1 MNFTASAKRNMKK
14 TYLIVAVL
22 LQQVVWGANFDEPTE
37 IRIRHSAYDAKEL
50 VLKGV
55 GARGQLV
62 VTGLYHDGDERDLTR
77 KVKVTAQPA
86 GVVEVSSDGWV
97 KPLSDGEAILT
108 ATGPGGT
115 SSTVRVRTSESGKIQ
130 RVNFPNEITPL
141 FTKYGCNG
149 GGCHGKSG
157 GQNGFRLS
165 LLGFEPDEDYEYIV
179 KEGRGRRIFPAA
191 PDRSLLLTKATNE
204 TPHGGG
210 SKITKGSLDYELIK
224 SWIAQGMPYGEEDDP
239 VLEQVSVYPAQ
250 RVLDM
255 NGEQQLVV
263 TAKYS
268 DGSLKD
274 VTRSSIFEVNDEE
287 VGEVDLNGHVKVFEQ
302 PGDLGVMIR
311 FQSKVAVFR
320 GIVPLGAPVDRLPPV
335 ANYVDTHVFKKLKA
349 VGMPPSEISTDSTFL
364 RRVSLDLTGRLPSL
378 EKTKAFLAD
387 KDPAKRD
394 KLIDELLDG
403 PEYADFF
410 AGKWSALLRNKRSKT
425 SYQRGNF
432 AFHGWIRDSLHQNK
446 PYDQFVREVVAA
458 SGEIEQHPPVAWY
471 REVKTV
477 QNQLEDVAQLFLGTR
492 IQCAQCHHHPF
503 EKWSQ
508 EDYYKLSAFFS
519 QVGREKSRFPDEDM
533 IFHKRGQAK
542 ATNKK
547 NNQPVQPA
555 GLGAEPPE
563 LLVDDDPRHA
573 LVDWMSQKNNPFFA
587 HTLVNRYWKHF
598 FGRGLVDPEDDMRET
613 NPSVNPELLE
623 ELASRFVAGNFDMK
637 QLIRDICKSKTYQFS
652 SVPNDYNAKDKHN
665 FSRHYPQRLQAEVL
679 LDSID
684 DLTLVRTGFSGLPP
698 GTRATMLPD
707 NSYNNGSYFLSVF
720 GRPDNASACEC
731 ERSGDASLAQSLHL
745 INSKDIQSKLS
756 SGSGRAQKLAKD
768 KERTDAEKIEEL
780 YYVAFSRPPK
790 QEELKLALDYLNR
803 EVENEEGKK
812 GPADKGK
819 SYEDIVWALF
829 NTKEFLFNL

>member
-1 MNFTASAKRNMKK
+1 MIK
-14 TYLIVAVL
+14 TNCILFLLFANLVL
-22 LQQVVWGANFDEPTE
+22 GANFDEPEE
-37 IRIRHSAYDAKEL
+37 IQVNYSAYEEDQL
-50 VLKGV
+50 SLKGI
-55 GARGQLV
+55 GARRQLV
-62 VTGLYHDGDERDLTR
+62 VTGKYHDGDERDLTR
-77 KVKVTAQPA
+77 KVRMEAHPA
-86 GVVEVSSDGWV
+86 GIVEISKDGWV
-97 KPLSDGEAILT
+97 KPLSDGEATIT
-108 ATGPGGT
+108 IHAPGNLK
-115 SSTVRVRTSESGKIQ
+115 SSVKVSTSESGKIQ

-179 KEGRGRRIFPAA
+179 KEVRGRRIFPAA
-191 PDRSLLLTKATNE
+191 PERSLLLTKATNE

-210 SKITKGSLDYELIK
+210 SKITKGSLDYQLIR
-224 SWIAQGMPYGEEDDP
+224 SWIAQGMPYGQKDDP
-239 VLEQVSVYPAQ
+239 VLEEVSVFPAQ
-250 RVLDM
+250 RVMDM
-255 NGEQQLVV
+255 SGEQQLVV

-268 DGSLKD
+268 DGSLRD

-287 VGEVDLNGHVKVFEQ
+287 VGEIDLNGHVKAFDQ

-320 GIVPLGAPVDRLPPV
+320 AIVPLGAPVDHLPPP
-335 ANYVDTHVFKKLKA
+335 ANYVDKHIFTKLKA
-349 VGMPPSEISTDSTFL
+349 VGMPPSENSTDSTFI
-364 RRVSLDLTGRLPSL
+364 RRVSLDITGRIPTV
-378 EKTKAFLAD
+378 EATKAFLAD
-387 KDPAKRD
+387 EDPAKRD
-394 KLIDELLDG
+394 KLIDRLLDS
-403 PEYADFF
+403 PEYAEFF
-410 AGKWSALLRNKRSKT
+410 ANKWSALLRNKRTKT

-432 AFHGWIRDSLHQNK
+432 AFHGWIRDSLDQNK

-458 SGEIEQHPPVAWY
+458 SGEVEQHPPVAWY

-477 QNQLEDVAQLFLGTR
+477 QNQLEDVSQLFLGTR

-519 QVGREKSRFPDEDM
+519 QVGREKTRFPDEDM
-533 IFHKRGQAK
+533 IFHKRGAAK

-555 GLGAEPPE
+555 GLGAESPE
-563 LLVDDDPRHA
+563 LMLDDDPRHA
-573 LVDWMSQKNNPFFA
+573 LVDWMSKKNNPFFA

-623 ELASRFVAGNFDMK
+623 ELASSFVANKFDMK
-637 QLIRDICKSKTYQFS
+637 QLIRDICRSKTYQFS
-652 SVPNDYNAKDKHN
+652 SIPNDYNVKDKHN
-665 FSRHYPQRLQAEVL
+665 FARHYPQRLQAEVL

-684 DLTLVRTGFSGLPP
+684 DLTQVRTGFTGLPP

-756 SGSGRAQKLAKD
+756 SSAGRAQKLAKD
-768 KERTDAEKIEEL
+768 KDRTDAQKIEEL
-780 YYVAFSRPPK
+780 YYVAFARAPK
-790 QEELKLALDYLNR
+790 DAELNLALKYLSR
-803 EVENEEGKK
+803 EVENDK
-812 GPADKGK
+812 GEKTPADKGK

>member
-1 MNFTASAKRNMKK
+1 MSKTNFFLS
-14 TYLIVAVL
+14 L
-22 LQQVVWGANFDEPTE
+22 LLCNLALGANFDEPKE
-37 IRIRHSAYDAKEL
+37 IEVRFSAYPEDTL
-50 VLKGV
+50 SLTGI
-55 GARGQLV
+55 GARRQIV
-62 VTGLYHDGDERDLTR
+62 VTGKYHDGDERDLTR
-77 KVKVTAQPA
+77 KVRMEARPA
-86 GVVEVSSDGWV
+86 GIVEVTTDGWI
-97 KPLSDGEAILT
+97 KPLSDGE
-108 ATGPGGT
+108 GT
-115 SSTVRVRTSESGKIQ
+115 VTIHAAGNLKSSIQVRTSESGQVQ

-165 LLGFEPDEDYEYIV
+165 LLGFEPQEDYEYIV

-191 PDRSLLLTKATNE
+191 PGRSLLLTKATNE

-210 SKITKGSLDYELIK
+210 SKIAKGSLDYNLLH
-224 SWIAQGMPYGEEDDP
+224 SWIAQGMPYGEKDDP
-239 VLEQVSVYPAQ
+239 VLEEVAVFPSK
-250 RVLDM
+250 RVMDM

-287 VGEVDLNGHVKVFEQ
+287 VGEVDLNGYVKAFEQ

-311 FQSKVAVFR
+311 FQSKVTVFR
-320 GIVPLGAPVDRLPPV
+320 AIVPLGAPVDDLPPPS
-335 ANYVDTHVFKKLKA
+335 NYVDKHIFTKLKA
-349 VGMPPSEISTDSTFL
+349 VGMPPSEICSDSTFI
-364 RRVSLDLTGRLPSL
+364 RRVSLDITGRLPTV
-378 EKTKAFLAD
+378 KATKAFLAD
-387 KDPAKRD
+387 QDPAKRD
-394 KLIDELLDG
+394 KLIDQLLDS

-410 AGKWSALLRNKRSKT
+410 ANKWSALLRNKRTKT

-432 AFHGWIRDSLHQNK
+432 AFHGWIRDSLDQNK

-458 SGEIEQHPPVAWY
+458 SGEVEQHPPVAWY

-477 QNQLEDVAQLFLGTR
+477 QNQLEDVSQLFLGTR

-519 QVGREKSRFPDEDM
+519 QVGREKTRFPDEEM
-533 IFHKRGQAK
+533 IFHKRGVAK

-555 GLGAEPPE
+555 GLGADSPE
-563 LLVDDDPRHA
+563 LTVDDDPRHA
-573 LVDWMSQKNNPFFA
+573 LVDWMSKDGNPFFS

-623 ELASRFVAGNFDMK
+623 ELASTFVANKFDMK
-637 QLIRDICKSKTYQFS
+637 QLIRDICRSKTYQFS
-652 SVPNDYNAKDKHN
+652 SIPNDYNVKDKHN
-665 FSRHYPQRLQAEVL
+665 FARHYPQRLQAEVL

-684 DLTLVRTGFSGLPP
+684 DLTQVRTGFSGLPP

-745 INSKDIQSKLS
+745 INSKDIQNKLS
-756 SGSGRAQKLAKD
+756 SGVGRAQKLAKD
-768 KERTDAEKIEEL
+768 KDRTDAEKIEEL
-780 YYVAFSRPPK
+780 YYVAFARSPK
-790 QEELKLALDYLNR
+790 KEELQLALDYLAR
-803 EVENEEGKK
+803 EVENEK
-812 GPADKGK
+812 GQKTPADKGK
-819 SYEDIVWALF
+819 SYEDIVWAIF

>member
-1 MNFTASAKRNMKK
+1 MSKTNFFLS
-14 TYLIVAVL
+14 L
-22 LQQVVWGANFDEPTE
+22 LLCNLALGANFDEPKE
-37 IRIRHSAYDAKEL
+37 IEVRFSAYPEDTL
-50 VLKGV
+50 SLTGI
-55 GARGQLV
+55 GARRQIV
-62 VTGLYHDGDERDLTR
+62 VTGKYHDGDERDLTR
-77 KVKVTAQPA
+77 KVRMEARPA
-86 GVVEVSSDGWV
+86 GIVEVTTDGWI
-97 KPLSDGEAILT
+97 KPLSDGEATVTIHAAGNLK
-108 ATGPGGT
+108 
-115 SSTVRVRTSESGKIQ
+115 SSIQVRTSESGQVQ

-165 LLGFEPDEDYEYIV
+165 LLGFEPQEDYEYIV
-179 KEGRGRRIFPAA
+179 KEGRGRRIFPTA
-191 PDRSLLLTKATNE
+191 PGRSLLLTKATNE

-210 SKITKGSLDYELIK
+210 TKIAKGSLDYNLIH
-224 SWIAQGMPYGEEDDP
+224 SWIAQGMPYGEKDDP
-239 VLEQVSVYPAQ
+239 VLEEVAVFPSQ
-250 RVLDM
+250 RVMDM

-287 VGEVDLNGHVKVFEQ
+287 VGEVDLNGYVKAFEQ

-311 FQSKVAVFR
+311 FQSKVTVFR
-320 GIVPLGAPVDRLPPV
+320 AIVPLGAPVDDLPP
-335 ANYVDTHVFKKLKA
+335 ASNYVDKHIFTKLKA
-349 VGMPPSEISTDSTFL
+349 VGMPPSEICSDSTFI
-364 RRVSLDLTGRLPSL
+364 RRVSLDITGRLPTV
-378 EKTKAFLAD
+378 KATKAFLAD
-387 KDPAKRD
+387 RDPAKRD
-394 KLIDELLDG
+394 KLIDQLLDS

-410 AGKWSALLRNKRSKT
+410 ANKWSALLRNKRTKT

-432 AFHGWIRDSLHQNK
+432 AFHGWIRDSLDQNK

-458 SGEIEQHPPVAWY
+458 SGEVEQHPPVAWY

-477 QNQLEDVAQLFLGTR
+477 QNQLEDVSQLFLGTR

-519 QVGREKSRFPDEDM
+519 QVGREKTRFPDEEM
-533 IFHKRGQAK
+533 IFHKRGVAK

-555 GLGAEPPE
+555 GLGADSPE
-563 LLVDDDPRHA
+563 LTVDDDPRHA
-573 LVDWMSQKNNPFFA
+573 LVDWMSKDGNPFFS

-623 ELASRFVAGNFDMK
+623 ELASTFVANKFDMK
-637 QLIRDICKSKTYQFS
+637 QLIRDICRSKTYQFS
-652 SVPNDYNAKDKHN
+652 SIPNDYNVKDKHN
-665 FSRHYPQRLQAEVL
+665 FARHYPQRLQAEVL

-684 DLTLVRTGFSGLPP
+684 DLTQVRTGFSGLPP

-745 INSKDIQSKLS
+745 INSKDIQNKLS
-756 SGSGRAQKLAKD
+756 SGVGRAQKLAKD
-768 KERTDAEKIEEL
+768 KDRTDAEKIEEL
-780 YYVAFSRPPK
+780 YYVAFARSPK
-790 QEELKLALDYLNR
+790 KEELQLALDYLAR
-803 EVENEEGKK
+803 EVENEK
-812 GPADKGK
+812 GQKTPADKGK
-819 SYEDIVWALF
+819 SYEDIVWAIF

>member
-1 MNFTASAKRNMKK
+1 MSKTNFFLS
-14 TYLIVAVL
+14 L
-22 LQQVVWGANFDEPTE
+22 LLCNLALGANFDEPKE
-37 IRIRHSAYDAKEL
+37 IEVRFSAYPEDTL
-50 VLKGV
+50 SLTGI
-55 GARGQLV
+55 GARRQIV
-62 VTGLYHDGDERDLTR
+62 VTGKYHDGDERDLTR
-77 KVKVTAQPA
+77 KVRMEARPA
-86 GVVEVSSDGWV
+86 GIVEVTTDGWI
-97 KPLSDGEAILT
+97 KPLSDGE
-108 ATGPGGT
+108 GT
-115 SSTVRVRTSESGKIQ
+115 VTIHAAGNLKSSIQVRTSESGQVQ

-165 LLGFEPDEDYEYIV
+165 LLGFEPQEDYEYIV

-191 PDRSLLLTKATNE
+191 PGRSLLLTKATNE

-210 SKITKGSLDYELIK
+210 SKIAKGSLDYNLLH
-224 SWIAQGMPYGEEDDP
+224 SWIAQGMPYGEKDDP
-239 VLEQVSVYPAQ
+239 VLEEVAVFPSK
-250 RVLDM
+250 RVMDM

-287 VGEVDLNGHVKVFEQ
+287 VGEVDLNGYVKAFEQ

-311 FQSKVAVFR
+311 FQSKVTVFR
-320 GIVPLGAPVDRLPPV
+320 AIVPLGAPVDDLPPPS
-335 ANYVDTHVFKKLKA
+335 NYVDKHIFTKLKA
-349 VGMPPSEISTDSTFL
+349 VGMPPSEICSDSTFI
-364 RRVSLDLTGRLPSL
+364 RRVSLDITGRLPSV
-378 EKTKAFLAD
+378 KATKAFLAD
-387 KDPAKRD
+387 QDPAKRD
-394 KLIDELLDG
+394 KLIDQLLDS

-410 AGKWSALLRNKRSKT
+410 ANKWSALLRNKRTKT

-432 AFHGWIRDSLHQNK
+432 AFHGWIRDSLDQNK

-458 SGEIEQHPPVAWY
+458 SGEVEQHPPVAWY

-477 QNQLEDVAQLFLGTR
+477 QNQLEDVSQLFLGTR

-519 QVGREKSRFPDEDM
+519 QVGREKTRFPDEEM
-533 IFHKRGQAK
+533 IFHKRGVAK

-555 GLGAEPPE
+555 GLGADSPE
-563 LLVDDDPRHA
+563 LTVDDDPRHA
-573 LVDWMSQKNNPFFA
+573 LVDWMSKDGNPFFS

-623 ELASRFVAGNFDMK
+623 ELASTFVANKFDMK
-637 QLIRDICKSKTYQFS
+637 QLIRDICRSKTYQFS
-652 SVPNDYNAKDKHN
+652 SIPNDYNVKDKHN
-665 FSRHYPQRLQAEVL
+665 FARHYPQRLQAEVL

-684 DLTLVRTGFSGLPP
+684 DLTQVRTGFSGLPP

-745 INSKDIQSKLS
+745 INSKDIQNKLS
-756 SGSGRAQKLAKD
+756 SGVGRAQKLAKD
-768 KERTDAEKIEEL
+768 KDRTDAEKIEEL
-780 YYVAFSRPPK
+780 YYVAFARSPK
-790 QEELKLALDYLNR
+790 KEELQLALDYLAR
-803 EVENEEGKK
+803 EVENEK
-812 GPADKGK
+812 GQKTPADKGK
-819 SYEDIVWALF
+819 SYEDIVWAIF

>member
-1 MNFTASAKRNMKK
+1 MSKTNF
-14 TYLIVAVL
+14 L
-22 LQQVVWGANFDEPTE
+22 LSLLLCNLALGANFDEPKE
-37 IRIRHSAYDAKEL
+37 IEVRFSAYPEDTL
-50 VLKGV
+50 SLTGI
-55 GARGQLV
+55 GARRQIV
-62 VTGLYHDGDERDLTR
+62 VTGKYHDGDERDLTR
-77 KVKVTAQPA
+77 KVRMEARPA
-86 GVVEVSSDGWV
+86 GIVEVTTDGWI
-97 KPLSDGEAILT
+97 KPLSDGE
-108 ATGPGGT
+108 GT
-115 SSTVRVRTSESGKIQ
+115 VTIHAAGNLKSSIQVRTSESGQVQ

-165 LLGFEPDEDYEYIV
+165 LLGFEPQEDYEYIV

-191 PDRSLLLTKATNE
+191 PGRSLLLTKATNE

-210 SKITKGSLDYELIK
+210 SKIAKGSLDYNLLH
-224 SWIAQGMPYGEEDDP
+224 SWIAQGMPYGEKDDP
-239 VLEQVSVYPAQ
+239 VLEEVAVFPSK
-250 RVLDM
+250 RVMDM

-287 VGEVDLNGHVKVFEQ
+287 VGEVDLNGYVKAFEQ

-311 FQSKVAVFR
+311 FQSKVTVFR
-320 GIVPLGAPVDRLPPV
+320 AIVPLGAPVDDLPPPS
-335 ANYVDTHVFKKLKA
+335 NYVDKHIFTKLKA
-349 VGMPPSEISTDSTFL
+349 VGMPPSEICSDSTFI
-364 RRVSLDLTGRLPSL
+364 RRVSLDITGRLPTV
-378 EKTKAFLAD
+378 KATKAFLAD
-387 KDPAKRD
+387 QDPAKRD
-394 KLIDELLDG
+394 KLIDQLLDS

-410 AGKWSALLRNKRSKT
+410 ANKWSALLRNKRTKT

-432 AFHGWIRDSLHQNK
+432 AFHGWIRDSLDQNK

-458 SGEIEQHPPVAWY
+458 SGEVDQHPPVAWY

-477 QNQLEDVAQLFLGTR
+477 QNQLEDVSQLFLGTR

-519 QVGREKSRFPDEDM
+519 QVGREKTRFPDEEM
-533 IFHKRGQAK
+533 IFHKRGVAK

-547 NNQPVQPA
+547 NNQPVLPA
-555 GLGAEPPE
+555 GLGADSPE
-563 LLVDDDPRHA
+563 LTVDDDPRHA
-573 LVDWMSQKNNPFFA
+573 LVDWMSKDGNPFFS

-613 NPSVNPELLE
+613 NPSVNPELLD
-623 ELASRFVAGNFDMK
+623 ELASTFVANKFDMK
-637 QLIRDICKSKTYQFS
+637 QLIRDICRSKTYQFS
-652 SVPNDYNAKDKHN
+652 SIPNDYNVKDKHN
-665 FSRHYPQRLQAEVL
+665 FARHYPQRLQAEVL

-684 DLTLVRTGFSGLPP
+684 DLTQVRTGFSGLPP

-745 INSKDIQSKLS
+745 INSKDIQNKLS
-756 SGSGRAQKLAKD
+756 SGVGRAQKLAKD
-768 KERTDAEKIEEL
+768 KDRTDAEKIEEL
-780 YYVAFSRPPK
+780 YYVAFARSPK
-790 QEELKLALDYLNR
+790 KEELKLALDYLAR
-803 EVENEEGKK
+803 EVENEK
-812 GPADKGK
+812 GEKTPADKGK
-819 SYEDIVWALF
+819 SYEDIVWAIF

>member
-1 MNFTASAKRNMKK
+1 MIK
-14 TYLIVAVL
+14 TNHFLFL
-22 LQQVVWGANFDEPTE
+22 LSCNLVFGANFDEPKE
-37 IRIRHSAYDAKEL
+37 IQVNYSAYEEDQL
-50 VLKGV
+50 FLKGT
-55 GARGQLV
+55 GARRQLV
-62 VTGLYHDGDERDLTR
+62 VTGIFHDGDERDLTR
-77 KVKVTAQPA
+77 LVRMEAQPA
-86 GVVEVSSDGWV
+86 GVVEISKDGWI
-97 KPLSDGEAILT
+97 KPLSDGEASIT
-108 ATGPGGT
+108 IHAPGNLK
-115 SSTVRVRTSESGKIQ
+115 SSVKVSTSESGKIQ

-191 PDRSLLLTKATNE
+191 PERSLLLTKATNE

-210 SKITKGSLDYELIK
+210 SKITKGSLDYELVR
-224 SWIAQGMPYGEEDDP
+224 SWISQGMPYGEKDDP
-239 VLEQVSVYPAQ
+239 VLEEVSVYPAQ
-250 RVLDM
+250 RVMDM
-255 NGEQQLVV
+255 RGEQQLVV

-268 DGSLKD
+268 DGSLRD

-287 VGEVDLNGHVKVFEQ
+287 VGEIDLNGHVKAFDQ

-320 GIVPLGAPVDRLPPV
+320 AIVPLGAPVDHLPPP
-335 ANYVDTHVFKKLKA
+335 ANYVDKHIFTKLKA
-349 VGMPPSEISTDSTFL
+349 VGMPPSENSTDSTFI
-364 RRVSLDLTGRLPSL
+364 RRVSLDITGRMPTV
-378 EKTKAFLAD
+378 EATKAFLAD
-387 KDPAKRD
+387 QDPAKRD
-394 KLIDELLDG
+394 KLIDQLLES
-403 PEYADFF
+403 PQYAEFF
-410 AGKWSALLRNKRSKT
+410 ANKWSALLRNKRTKT

-432 AFHGWIRDSLHQNK
+432 AFHGWIRDSLDQNK
-446 PYDQFVREVVAA
+446 PYNQFVREVVAA
-458 SGEIEQHPPVAWY
+458 SGEVEQHPPVAWY

-477 QNQLEDVAQLFLGTR
+477 QSQLEDVSQLFLGTR

-519 QVGREKSRFPDEDM
+519 QVGREKTRFPDEDM
-533 IFHKRGQAK
+533 IFHKRGAAK

-547 NNQPVQPA
+547 NNQPVKPA
-555 GLGAEPPE
+555 GLGAESPE
-563 LLVDDDPRHA
+563 LMLDDDPRHA
-573 LVDWMSQKNNPFFA
+573 LIDWMSKKNNPFFA

-623 ELASRFVAGNFDMK
+623 ELASSFVANNFDMK
-637 QLIRDICKSKTYQFS
+637 QLIRDITRSKTYQLS
-652 SVPNDYNAKDKHN
+652 SIPNDYNVKDKHN
-665 FSRHYPQRLQAEVL
+665 FARHYPQRLQAEVL

-684 DLTLVRTGFSGLPP
+684 DLTEVRTGFSGLPP

-756 SGSGRAQKLAKD
+756 SSAGRAQKLAKD
-768 KERTDAEKIEEL
+768 KDRTDAQKIEEL
-780 YYVAFSRPPK
+780 YYVAFARPPK
-790 QEELKLALDYLNR
+790 DEELNLALQYLSR
-803 EVENEEGKK
+803 QVENDK
-812 GPADKGK
+812 GEKTPADKGK

>member
-1 MNFTASAKRNMKK
+1 MSKTNFFLS
-14 TYLIVAVL
+14 L
-22 LQQVVWGANFDEPTE
+22 LLCNLALGANFDEPKE
-37 IRIRHSAYDAKEL
+37 IEVRFSAYPEDTL
-50 VLKGV
+50 SLTGI
-55 GARGQLV
+55 GARRQIV
-62 VTGLYHDGDERDLTR
+62 VTGKYHDGDERDLTR
-77 KVKVTAQPA
+77 KVRMEARPA
-86 GVVEVSSDGWV
+86 GIVEVTTDGWI
-97 KPLSDGEAILT
+97 KPLSDGE
-108 ATGPGGT
+108 GT
-115 SSTVRVRTSESGKIQ
+115 VTIHAAGNLKSSIQVRTSESGQVQ

-165 LLGFEPDEDYEYIV
+165 LLGFEPQEDYEYIV

-191 PDRSLLLTKATNE
+191 PGRSLLLTKATNE

-210 SKITKGSLDYELIK
+210 SKIAKGSLDYNLLH
-224 SWIAQGMPYGEEDDP
+224 SWIAQGMPYGEKDDP
-239 VLEQVSVYPAQ
+239 VLEEVAVFPSK
-250 RVLDM
+250 RVMDM

-287 VGEVDLNGHVKVFEQ
+287 VGEVDLNGYVKAFEQ

-311 FQSKVAVFR
+311 FQSKVTVFR
-320 GIVPLGAPVDRLPPV
+320 AIVPLGAPVDDLPPPS
-335 ANYVDTHVFKKLKA
+335 NYVDKHIFTKLKA
-349 VGMPPSEISTDSTFL
+349 VGMPPSEICSDSTFI
-364 RRVSLDLTGRLPSL
+364 RRVSLDITGRLPTV
-378 EKTKAFLAD
+378 KATKAFLAD
-387 KDPAKRD
+387 QDPAKRD
-394 KLIDELLDG
+394 KLIDQLLDS

-410 AGKWSALLRNKRSKT
+410 ANKWSALLRNKRTKT

-432 AFHGWIRDSLHQNK
+432 AFHGWIRDSLDQNK

-458 SGEIEQHPPVAWY
+458 SGEVEQHPPVAWY

-477 QNQLEDVAQLFLGTR
+477 QNQLEDVSQLFLGTR

-519 QVGREKSRFPDEDM
+519 QVGREKTRFPDEEM
-533 IFHKRGQAK
+533 IFHKRGVAK

-555 GLGAEPPE
+555 GLGADSPE
-563 LLVDDDPRHA
+563 LTVDDDPRHA
-573 LVDWMSQKNNPFFA
+573 LVDWMSKDGNPFFS

-623 ELASRFVAGNFDMK
+623 ELASTFVANKFDMK
-637 QLIRDICKSKTYQFS
+637 QLIRDICRSKTYQFS
-652 SVPNDYNAKDKHN
+652 SIPNDYNVKDKHN
-665 FSRHYPQRLQAEVL
+665 FARHYPQRLQAEVL

-684 DLTLVRTGFSGLPP
+684 DLTQVRTGFSGLPP

-745 INSKDIQSKLS
+745 INSKDIQNKLS
-756 SGSGRAQKLAKD
+756 SGVGRAQKLAKD
-768 KERTDAEKIEEL
+768 KDRTDAEKIEEL
-780 YYVAFSRPPK
+780 YYVAFARSPK
-790 QEELKLALDYLNR
+790 KEELKLALDYLAR
-803 EVENEEGKK
+803 EVENEK
-812 GPADKGK
+812 GQKTPADKGK
-819 SYEDIVWALF
+819 SYEDIVWAIF

>member
-1 MNFTASAKRNMKK
+1 MIKK
-14 TYLIVAVL
+14 TSFLFFLFPLFSSGV
-22 LQQVVWGANFDEPTE
+22 NFDEPTE
-37 IRIRHSAYDAKEL
+37 IQIRYSAYEEDEL
-50 VLKGV
+50 FLRGI
-55 GARGQLV
+55 GARRQLV
-62 VTGLYHDGDERDLTR
+62 VTGKFHDGDERDLTR
-77 KVKVTAQPA
+77 KVRVEAQPA
-86 GVVEVSSDGWV
+86 GIVEVSKDGWI
-97 KPLSDGEAILT
+97 KPLSDGEATLT
-108 ATGPGGT
+108 IHAEGNLNASVQVKTE
-115 SSTVRVRTSESGKIQ
+115 ESGNIQ
-130 RVNFPNEITPL
+130 KVNFPNEITPL

-179 KEGRGRRIFPAA
+179 KEGRGRRIFPSA
-191 PDRSLLLTKATNE
+191 PERSLLLTKATNE

-210 SKITKGSLDYELIK
+210 SKITKGSLDYELIR
-224 SWIAQGMPYGEEDDP
+224 SWIAQGMPYGEKDDP
-239 VLEQVSVYPAQ
+239 VLEEVSVYPAQ

-255 NGEQQLVV
+255 NGDQQLVV

-268 DGSLKD
+268 DGSMRD

-287 VGEVDLNGHVKVFEQ
+287 VGEVDLNGHVVVFEQ
-302 PGDLGVMIR
+302 PGDLGIMIR

-320 GIVPLGAPVDRLPPV
+320 GIVPLGAPVDHLPDPS
-335 ANYVDTHVFKKLKA
+335 NYVDKHIFTKLKA
-349 VGMPPSEISTDSTFL
+349 VGMPPSELSTDSTFI
-364 RRVSLDLTGRLPSL
+364 RRVSLDLTGRLPSV
-378 EKTKAFLAD
+378 EKTKAFLSD

-394 KLIDELLDG
+394 KLVDHLLES

-410 AGKWSALLRNKRSKT
+410 ANKWSALLRNKRTKPG
-425 SYQRGNF
+425 YQRGNF
-432 AFHGWIRDSLHQNK
+432 AFHGWIRESLEQNK
-446 PYDQFVREVVAA
+446 PYDQFVREVIAA
-458 SGEIEQHPPVAWY
+458 SGEVGEHPPVAWY

-519 QVGREKSRFPDEDM
+519 QVGREKSRFPDEEM
-533 IFHKRGQAK
+533 IFHKRGAAR

-547 NNQPVQPA
+547 NNQAVLPA

-563 LLVDDDPRHA
+563 LSVDDDPRHA
-573 LVDWMSQKNNPFFA
+573 LVDWMSKEGNPFFA

-623 ELASRFVAGNFDMK
+623 ELATRFTANNFDMK
-637 QLIRDICKSKTYQFS
+637 ELIRDICRSKTYQFS
-652 SVPNDYNAKDKHN
+652 SIPNNYNVKDKHN
-665 FSRHYPQRLQAEVL
+665 FARHYPQRLQAEVL

-684 DLTLVRTGFSGLPP
+684 DITQVRTSFSGLPP
-698 GTRATMLPD
+698 ATRATMLPD

-745 INSKDIQSKLS
+745 INSKEIQSKLS
-756 SGSGRAQKLAKD
+756 SGAGRAQKLAKEKD
-768 KERTDAEKIEEL
+768 RPDAEKIEEL
-780 YYVAFSRPPK
+780 YYVAFSRAPK
-790 QEELKLALDYLNR
+790 KEELKLAMDYLAR
-803 EVENEEGKK
+803 EVEDEK
-812 GPADKGK
+812 GEKSPADKGK

>member
-1 MNFTASAKRNMKK
+1 MSKTNFFLS
-14 TYLIVAVL
+14 L
-22 LQQVVWGANFDEPTE
+22 LLCNLALGANFDEPKE
-37 IRIRHSAYDAKEL
+37 IEVRFSAYPEDTL
-50 VLKGV
+50 SLTGI
-55 GARGQLV
+55 GARRQIV
-62 VTGLYHDGDERDLTR
+62 VTGKYHDGDERDLTR
-77 KVKVTAQPA
+77 KVRMEARPA
-86 GVVEVSSDGWV
+86 GIVEVTTDGWI
-97 KPLSDGEAILT
+97 KPLSDGEATVTIHAAGNLK
-108 ATGPGGT
+108 
-115 SSTVRVRTSESGKIQ
+115 SSIQVRTSESGQVQ

-165 LLGFEPDEDYEYIV
+165 LLGFEPQEDYEYIV

-191 PDRSLLLTKATNE
+191 PGRSLLLTKATNE

-210 SKITKGSLDYELIK
+210 SKIAKGSLDYNLLH
-224 SWIAQGMPYGEEDDP
+224 SWIAQGMPYGEKDDP
-239 VLEQVSVYPAQ
+239 VLEEVAVFPAQ
-250 RVLDM
+250 RVMDM

-287 VGEVDLNGHVKVFEQ
+287 VGEVDLNGYVKAFEQ

-311 FQSKVAVFR
+311 FQSKVTVFR
-320 GIVPLGAPVDRLPPV
+320 AIVPLGAPVDDLPP
-335 ANYVDTHVFKKLKA
+335 ASNYVDKHIFTKLKA
-349 VGMPPSEISTDSTFL
+349 VGMPPSEICSDSTFI
-364 RRVSLDLTGRLPSL
+364 RRVSLDITGRLPTV
-378 EKTKAFLAD
+378 KATKAFLAD
-387 KDPAKRD
+387 RDPAKRD
-394 KLIDELLDG
+394 KLIDQLLDS

-410 AGKWSALLRNKRSKT
+410 ANKWSALLRNKRTKT

-432 AFHGWIRDSLHQNK
+432 AFHGWIRDSLDQNK

-458 SGEIEQHPPVAWY
+458 SGEVEQHPPVAWY

-477 QNQLEDVAQLFLGTR
+477 QNQLEDVSQLFLGTR

-519 QVGREKSRFPDEDM
+519 QVGREKTRFPDEEM
-533 IFHKRGQAK
+533 IFHKRGVAK

-555 GLGAEPPE
+555 GLGADSPE
-563 LLVDDDPRHA
+563 LTVDDDPRHA
-573 LVDWMSQKNNPFFA
+573 LVDWMSKDGNPFFS

-623 ELASRFVAGNFDMK
+623 ELASTFVANKFDMK
-637 QLIRDICKSKTYQFS
+637 QLIRDICRSKTYQFS
-652 SVPNDYNAKDKHN
+652 SIPNDYNVKDKHN
-665 FSRHYPQRLQAEVL
+665 FARHYPQRLQAEVL

-684 DLTLVRTGFSGLPP
+684 DLTQVRTGFSGLPP

-745 INSKDIQSKLS
+745 INSKDIQNKLS
-756 SGSGRAQKLAKD
+756 SGVGRAQKLAKD
-768 KERTDAEKIEEL
+768 KDRTDAEKIEEL
-780 YYVAFSRPPK
+780 YYVAFARSPK
-790 QEELKLALDYLNR
+790 KEELQLALDYLAR
-803 EVENEEGKK
+803 EVENEK
-812 GPADKGK
+812 GQKTPADKGK
-819 SYEDIVWALF
+819 SYEDIVWAIF

>member
-1 MNFTASAKRNMKK
+1 MIK
-14 TYLIVAVL
+14 TNCFLSL
-22 LQQVVWGANFDEPTE
+22 LLCNLALGANFDEPKE
-37 IRIRHSAYDAKEL
+37 IEVRFSAYPEHTL
-50 VLKGV
+50 SLKGI
-55 GARGQLV
+55 GARRQIV
-62 VTGLYHDGDERDLTR
+62 VTGKYHDGDERDLTR
-77 KVKVTAQPA
+77 KVRMEARPA
-86 GVVEVSSDGWV
+86 GIVEVTTDGWI
-97 KPLSDGEAILT
+97 KPLSDGEATVTIHAAGNLK
-108 ATGPGGT
+108 
-115 SSTVRVRTSESGKIQ
+115 SSIQVRTSESGQVQ

-165 LLGFEPDEDYEYIV
+165 LLGFEPQEDYEYIV

-210 SKITKGSLDYELIK
+210 TKIAKGSLDYNLIH
-224 SWIAQGMPYGEEDDP
+224 SWIAQGMPYGEKDDP
-239 VLEQVSVYPAQ
+239 VLEEVAVFPSQ
-250 RVLDM
+250 RVMDM

-287 VGEVDLNGHVKVFEQ
+287 VGEVDLNGYVKAFEQ

-311 FQSKVAVFR
+311 FQSKVTVFR
-320 GIVPLGAPVDRLPPV
+320 AIVPLGAPVDDLPP
-335 ANYVDTHVFKKLKA
+335 ASNYVDKHIFTKLKA
-349 VGMPPSEISTDSTFL
+349 VGMPPSEICSDSTFI
-364 RRVSLDLTGRLPSL
+364 RRVSLDITGRLPTV
-378 EKTKAFLAD
+378 KATKAFLAD
-387 KDPAKRD
+387 QDPAKRD
-394 KLIDELLDG
+394 KLIDQLLDS
-403 PEYADFF
+403 PEYSDFF
-410 AGKWSALLRNKRSKT
+410 ANKWSALLRNKRTKT

-432 AFHGWIRDSLHQNK
+432 AFHGWIRDSLDQNK

-458 SGEIEQHPPVAWY
+458 SGEVEQHPPVAWY

-477 QNQLEDVAQLFLGTR
+477 QNQLEDVSQLFLGTR

-508 EDYYKLSAFFS
+508 EDYYKLSAFFT
-519 QVGREKSRFPDEDM
+519 QVGREKTRFPDEEM
-533 IFHKRGQAK
+533 IFHKRGVAK

-555 GLGAEPPE
+555 GLGADSPE
-563 LLVDDDPRHA
+563 LTVDDDPRHA
-573 LVDWMSQKNNPFFA
+573 LVDWMSKDGNPFFS

-623 ELASRFVAGNFDMK
+623 ELASTFVANKFDMK
-637 QLIRDICKSKTYQFS
+637 QLIRDICRSKTYQFS
-652 SVPNDYNAKDKHN
+652 SIPNDYNVKDKHN
-665 FSRHYPQRLQAEVL
+665 FARHYPQRLQAEVL

-684 DLTLVRTGFSGLPP
+684 DLTQVRTGFSGLPP

-745 INSKDIQSKLS
+745 INSKDIQNKLS
-756 SGSGRAQKLAKD
+756 SGVGRAQKLAKD
-768 KERTDAEKIEEL
+768 KDRTDAEKIEEL
-780 YYVAFSRPPK
+780 YYVAFARSPK
-790 QEELKLALDYLNR
+790 KEELKLALDYLAR
-803 EVENEEGKK
+803 EVENEK
-812 GPADKGK
+812 GEKTPADKGK
-819 SYEDIVWALF
+819 SYEDIVWAIF

>member
-1 MNFTASAKRNMKK
+1 MSK
-14 TYLIVAVL
+14 TNCFFSL
-22 LQQVVWGANFDEPTE
+22 LLCNLAIGANFDEPKE
-37 IRIRHSAYDAKEL
+37 IEVRFSAYPEDTL
-50 VLKGV
+50 SLKGI
-55 GARGQLV
+55 GSRRQIV
-62 VTGLYHDGDERDLTR
+62 VTGKYHDGDERDLTR
-77 KVKVTAQPA
+77 KVRMEARPA
-86 GVVEVSSDGWV
+86 GIVEVTTDGWI
-97 KPLSDGEAILT
+97 KPLSDGEATVTIHAAGNLK
-108 ATGPGGT
+108 
-115 SSTVRVRTSESGKIQ
+115 SSIQVRTSESGQVQ

-165 LLGFEPDEDYEYIV
+165 LLGFEPQEDYEYIV

-191 PDRSLLLTKATNE
+191 PGRSLLLTKATNE

-210 SKITKGSLDYELIK
+210 TKIAKGSLDYNLIH
-224 SWIAQGMPYGEEDDP
+224 SWIAQGMPYGEKDDP
-239 VLEQVSVYPAQ
+239 VLEEVAVFPSQ
-250 RVLDM
+250 RVMDM

-287 VGEVDLNGHVKVFEQ
+287 VGEVDLNGYVKAFEQ

-311 FQSKVAVFR
+311 FQSKVTVFR
-320 GIVPLGAPVDRLPPV
+320 AIVPLGAPVDDLPP
-335 ANYVDTHVFKKLKA
+335 ASNYVDKHIFTKLKA
-349 VGMPPSEISTDSTFL
+349 VGMPPSEICSDSTFI
-364 RRVSLDLTGRLPSL
+364 RRVSLDITGRLPTV
-378 EKTKAFLAD
+378 KATKAFLAD
-387 KDPAKRD
+387 QDPAKRD
-394 KLIDELLDG
+394 KLIDQLLDS

-410 AGKWSALLRNKRSKT
+410 ANKWSALLRNKRTKT

-432 AFHGWIRDSLHQNK
+432 AFHGWIRDSLDQNK

-458 SGEIEQHPPVAWY
+458 SGEVEQHPPVAWY

-477 QNQLEDVAQLFLGTR
+477 QNQLEDVSQLFLGTR

-519 QVGREKSRFPDEDM
+519 QVGREKTRFPDEEM
-533 IFHKRGQAK
+533 IFHKRGVAK

-555 GLGAEPPE
+555 GLGADSPA
-563 LLVDDDPRHA
+563 LTVDDDPRHA
-573 LVDWMSQKNNPFFA
+573 LVDWMSKDGNPFFS

-623 ELASRFVAGNFDMK
+623 ELASTFVANKFDMK
-637 QLIRDICKSKTYQFS
+637 QLIRDICRSKTYQFS
-652 SVPNDYNAKDKHN
+652 SIPNDYNVKDKHN
-665 FSRHYPQRLQAEVL
+665 FARHYPQRLQAEVL

-684 DLTLVRTGFSGLPP
+684 DLTQVRTGFSGLPP

-745 INSKDIQSKLS
+745 INSKDIQNKLS
-756 SGSGRAQKLAKD
+756 SGVGRAQKLAKD
-768 KERTDAEKIEEL
+768 KDRTDAEKIEEL
-780 YYVAFSRPPK
+780 YYVAFARSPK
-790 QEELKLALDYLNR
+790 KEELKLALDYLAR
-803 EVENEEGKK
+803 EVENEK
-812 GPADKGK
+812 GEKTPADKGK
-819 SYEDIVWALF
+819 SYEDIVWAIF

>member
-1 MNFTASAKRNMKK
+1 MIKANS
-14 TYLIVAVL
+14 L
-22 LQQVVWGANFDEPTE
+22 LSLLVCNLALGANFDEPKE
-37 IRIRHSAYDAKEL
+37 IEVRFSAYPEDTL
-50 VLKGV
+50 SLRGV
-55 GARGQLV
+55 GARRQIV
-62 VTGLYHDGDERDLTR
+62 VTGKYHDGDERDLTR
-77 KVKVTAQPA
+77 KVRMDAQPV
-86 GVVEVSSDGWV
+86 GIVEISKEGWI
-97 KPLSDGEAILT
+97 KPLADGEATVFIHAAGNLK
-108 ATGPGGT
+108 
-115 SSTVRVRTSESGKIQ
+115 SSIQVRTTESGQVQ

-165 LLGFEPDEDYEYIV
+165 LLGFEPQEDYEYIV
-179 KEGRGRRIFPAA
+179 KEGRGRRIFPTA

-210 SKITKGSLDYELIK
+210 SKIAKGSLDYNLIH
-224 SWIAQGMPYGEEDDP
+224 SWIAQGMPYGEKDDP
-239 VLEQVSVYPAQ
+239 VLEEVAVFPSQ
-250 RVLDM
+250 RVMDM

-287 VGEVDLNGHVKVFEQ
+287 VGEVDLNGYVKAFEQ

-311 FQSKVAVFR
+311 FQSKVTVFR
-320 GIVPLGAPVDRLPPV
+320 AIVPLGAPVDDLPP
-335 ANYVDTHVFKKLKA
+335 ASNYVDKHIFTKLKA
-349 VGMPPSEISTDSTFL
+349 VGMPPSEICSDSTFI
-364 RRVSLDLTGRLPSL
+364 RRVSLDITGRLPTV
-378 EKTKAFLAD
+378 KATKAFLAD
-387 KDPAKRD
+387 QDPAKRD
-394 KLIDELLDG
+394 KLIDQLLDS

-410 AGKWSALLRNKRSKT
+410 ANKWSALLRNKRTKT

-432 AFHGWIRDSLHQNK
+432 AFHGWIRDSLDQNK

-458 SGEIEQHPPVAWY
+458 SGEVEQHPPVAWY

-477 QNQLEDVAQLFLGTR
+477 QNQLEDVSQLFLGTR

-519 QVGREKSRFPDEDM
+519 QVGREKTRFPDEEM
-533 IFHKRGQAK
+533 IFHKRGVAK

-555 GLGAEPPE
+555 GLGADSPA
-563 LLVDDDPRHA
+563 LTVDDDPRHA
-573 LVDWMSQKNNPFFA
+573 LVDWMSKDGNPFFS

-623 ELASRFVAGNFDMK
+623 ELASTFVANKFDMK
-637 QLIRDICKSKTYQFS
+637 QLIRDICRSKTYQFS
-652 SVPNDYNAKDKHN
+652 SIPNDYNVKDKHN
-665 FSRHYPQRLQAEVL
+665 FARHYPQRLQAEVL

-684 DLTLVRTGFSGLPP
+684 DLTQVRTGFSGLPP

-745 INSKDIQSKLS
+745 INSKDIQNKLS
-756 SGSGRAQKLAKD
+756 SGVGRAQKLAKD
-768 KERTDAEKIEEL
+768 KDRTDAEKIEEL
-780 YYVAFSRPPK
+780 YYVAFARSPK
-790 QEELKLALDYLNR
+790 KEELKLALDYLAR
-803 EVENEEGKK
+803 EVENEK
-812 GPADKGK
+812 GEKTPADKGK
-819 SYEDIVWALF
+819 SYEDIVWAIF

>member
-1 MNFTASAKRNMKK
+1 MIK
-14 TYLIVAVL
+14 TNCFLSL
-22 LQQVVWGANFDEPTE
+22 LLCNLALGANFDEPKE
-37 IRIRHSAYDAKEL
+37 IEVRFSAYPEDTL
-50 VLKGV
+50 SLRGV
-55 GARGQLV
+55 GARRQIV
-62 VTGLYHDGDERDLTR
+62 VTGKYHDGDERDLTR
-77 KVKVTAQPA
+77 KVRMEALPA
-86 GVVEVSSDGWV
+86 GIVEVSTDGWI
-97 KPLSDGEAILT
+97 KPLSDGEATVTIHAAGNLK
-108 ATGPGGT
+108 
-115 SSTVRVRTSESGKIQ
+115 SSIQVKTTESGQIQ

-165 LLGFEPDEDYEYIV
+165 LLGFEPQEDYEYIV
-179 KEGRGRRIFPAA
+179 KEGRGRRIFPTA
-191 PDRSLLLTKATNE
+191 PGRSLLLTKATNE

-210 SKITKGSLDYELIK
+210 SKIAKGSLDYNLIH
-224 SWIAQGMPYGEEDDP
+224 SWIAQGMPYGEKDDP
-239 VLEQVSVYPAQ
+239 VLEEVAVFPSQ
-250 RVLDM
+250 RVMDM

-287 VGEVDLNGHVKVFEQ
+287 VGEVDLNGYVKAFEQ

-311 FQSKVAVFR
+311 FQSKVTVFR
-320 GIVPLGAPVDRLPPV
+320 AIVPLGAPVDDLPP
-335 ANYVDTHVFKKLKA
+335 ASNYVDKHIFTKLKA
-349 VGMPPSEISTDSTFL
+349 VGMPPSEICSDSTFI
-364 RRVSLDLTGRLPSL
+364 RRVSLDITGRLPTV
-378 EKTKAFLAD
+378 EATKAFLAD
-387 KDPAKRD
+387 QDPAKRD
-394 KLIDELLDG
+394 KLIDQLLDS

-410 AGKWSALLRNKRSKT
+410 ANKWSALLRNKRTKT

-432 AFHGWIRDSLHQNK
+432 AFHGWIRDSLDQNK

-458 SGEIEQHPPVAWY
+458 SGEVEQHPPVAWY
-471 REVKTV
+471 REVNTV
-477 QNQLEDVAQLFLGTR
+477 QNQLEDVSQLFLGTR

-519 QVGREKSRFPDEDM
+519 QVGREKTRFPDEEM
-533 IFHKRGQAK
+533 IFHKRGLAK

-555 GLGAEPPE
+555 GLGADSPE
-563 LLVDDDPRHA
+563 LTVDDDPRHA
-573 LVDWMSQKNNPFFA
+573 LVDWMSKDGNPFFS

-623 ELASRFVAGNFDMK
+623 ELASTFVANKFDMK
-637 QLIRDICKSKTYQFS
+637 QLIRDICRSKTYQFS
-652 SVPNDYNAKDKHN
+652 SIPNDYNVKDKHN
-665 FSRHYPQRLQAEVL
+665 FARHYPQRLQAEVL

-684 DLTLVRTGFSGLPP
+684 DLTQVRTGFSGLPP

-745 INSKDIQSKLS
+745 INSKDIQNKLS
-756 SGSGRAQKLAKD
+756 SGVGRAQKLAKD
-768 KERTDAEKIEEL
+768 KDRTDAEKIDEL
-780 YYVAFSRPPK
+780 YYVAFARSPK
-790 QEELKLALDYLNR
+790 KEELKLALDYLAR
-803 EVENEEGKK
+803 EVENEK
-812 GPADKGK
+812 GEKTPADKGK
-819 SYEDIVWALF
+819 SYEDIVWAIF

>member
-1 MNFTASAKRNMKK
+1 MIKK
-14 TYLIVAVL
+14 TSFLFFLFPFFASGV
-22 LQQVVWGANFDEPTE
+22 NFDEPTE
-37 IRIRHSAYDAKEL
+37 IQIRYSAYEEDEL
-50 VLKGV
+50 FLRGI
-55 GARGQLV
+55 GARRQLV
-62 VTGLYHDGDERDLTR
+62 VTGKFHDGDERDLTR
-77 KVKVTAQPA
+77 KVRVEAQPA
-86 GVVEVSSDGWV
+86 GIVEVSKDGWI
-97 KPLSDGEAILT
+97 KPLSDGEATLT
-108 ATGPGGT
+108 IHAVGNLKASVQVKTE
-115 SSTVRVRTSESGKIQ
+115 ESGDIQ
-130 RVNFPNEITPL
+130 KVNFPNEITPL

-179 KEGRGRRIFPAA
+179 KEGRGRRIFPSA
-191 PDRSLLLTKATNE
+191 PERSLLLTKATNE

-210 SKITKGSLDYELIK
+210 SKITKGSLDYELIR
-224 SWIAQGMPYGEEDDP
+224 SWIAQGMPYGEKDDP
-239 VLEQVSVYPAQ
+239 VLEEVSVYPSQ

-255 NGEQQLVV
+255 NGDQQLVV

-268 DGSLKD
+268 DGSMRD

-287 VGEVDLNGHVKVFEQ
+287 VGEVDLNGHVEVFEQ
-302 PGDLGVMIR
+302 PGDLGIMIR

-320 GIVPLGAPVDRLPPV
+320 GIVPLGAPVDHLPDPS
-335 ANYVDTHVFKKLKA
+335 NYVDKHIFTKLKA
-349 VGMPPSEISTDSTFL
+349 VGMPPSELSTDSTFI
-364 RRVSLDLTGRLPSL
+364 RRVSLDLTGRLPSV
-378 EKTKAFLAD
+378 EKTKAFLSD
-387 KDPAKRD
+387 KDPLKRD
-394 KLIDELLDG
+394 KLVDRLLES

-410 AGKWSALLRNKRSKT
+410 ANKWSALLRNKRTKPG
-425 SYQRGNF
+425 YQRGNF
-432 AFHGWIRDSLHQNK
+432 AFHGWIRESLEQNK
-446 PYDQFVREVVAA
+446 PYDQFVREVIAA
-458 SGEIEQHPPVAWY
+458 SGEVGEHPPVAWY

-519 QVGREKSRFPDEDM
+519 QVGREKSRFPDEEM
-533 IFHKRGQAK
+533 IFHKRGAAK

-547 NNQPVQPA
+547 NNQAVLPA
-555 GLGAEPPE
+555 GLGAEPPK
-563 LLVDDDPRHA
+563 LSVDDDPRHA
-573 LVDWMSQKNNPFFA
+573 LVDWMSKEGNPFFA

-623 ELASRFVAGNFDMK
+623 ELATRFTANNFDMK
-637 QLIRDICKSKTYQFS
+637 ELIRDICRSKTYQFS
-652 SVPNDYNAKDKHN
+652 SIPNNYNVKDKHN
-665 FSRHYPQRLQAEVL
+665 FARHYPQRLQAEVL

-684 DLTLVRTGFSGLPP
+684 DITQVRTSFSGLPP
-698 GTRATMLPD
+698 ATRATMLPD

-745 INSKDIQSKLS
+745 INSKEIQSKLS
-756 SGSGRAQKLAKD
+756 SGAGRAQKLAKEKD
-768 KERTDAEKIEEL
+768 RPDAEKIEEL
-780 YYVAFSRPPK
+780 YYVAFSRAPK
-790 QEELKLALDYLNR
+790 KEELKLAMDYLAR
-803 EVENEEGKK
+803 EVENEK
-812 GPADKGK
+812 GEKSPADKGK

>member
-1 MNFTASAKRNMKK
+1 MSKTNF
-14 TYLIVAVL
+14 L
-22 LQQVVWGANFDEPTE
+22 LSLLLCNLALGANFDEPKE
-37 IRIRHSAYDAKEL
+37 IEVRFSAYPEDTL
-50 VLKGV
+50 SLTGI
-55 GARGQLV
+55 GARRQIV
-62 VTGLYHDGDERDLTR
+62 VTGKYHDGDERDLTR
-77 KVKVTAQPA
+77 KVRMEARPA
-86 GVVEVSSDGWV
+86 GIVEVTTDGWI
-97 KPLSDGEAILT
+97 KPLSDGE
-108 ATGPGGT
+108 GT
-115 SSTVRVRTSESGKIQ
+115 VTIHAAGNLKSSIQVRTSESGQVQ

-165 LLGFEPDEDYEYIV
+165 LLGFEPQEDYEYIV

-191 PDRSLLLTKATNE
+191 PGRSLLLTKATNE

-210 SKITKGSLDYELIK
+210 SKIAKGSLDYNLLH
-224 SWIAQGMPYGEEDDP
+224 SWIAQGMPYGEKDDP
-239 VLEQVSVYPAQ
+239 VLEEVAVFPSK
-250 RVLDM
+250 RVMDM

-287 VGEVDLNGHVKVFEQ
+287 VGEVDLNGYVKAFEQ

-311 FQSKVAVFR
+311 FQSKVTVFR
-320 GIVPLGAPVDRLPPV
+320 AIVPLGAPVDDLPPPS
-335 ANYVDTHVFKKLKA
+335 NYVDKHIFTKLKA
-349 VGMPPSEISTDSTFL
+349 VGMPPSEICSDSTFI
-364 RRVSLDLTGRLPSL
+364 RRVSLDITGRLPTV
-378 EKTKAFLAD
+378 KATKAFLAD
-387 KDPAKRD
+387 QDPAKRD
-394 KLIDELLDG
+394 KLIDQLLDS

-410 AGKWSALLRNKRSKT
+410 ANKWSALLRNKRTKT

-432 AFHGWIRDSLHQNK
+432 AFHGWIRDSLDQNK

-458 SGEIEQHPPVAWY
+458 SGEVDQHPPVAWY

-477 QNQLEDVAQLFLGTR
+477 QNQLEDVSQLFLGTR

-519 QVGREKSRFPDEDM
+519 QVGREKTRFPDEEM
-533 IFHKRGQAK
+533 IFHKRGVAK

-555 GLGAEPPE
+555 GLGADSPE
-563 LLVDDDPRHA
+563 LTVDDDPRHA
-573 LVDWMSQKNNPFFA
+573 LVDWMSKDGNPFFS

-623 ELASRFVAGNFDMK
+623 ELASTFVANKFDMK
-637 QLIRDICKSKTYQFS
+637 QLIRDICRSKTYQFS
-652 SVPNDYNAKDKHN
+652 SIPNDYNVKDKHN
-665 FSRHYPQRLQAEVL
+665 FARHYPQRLQAEVL

-684 DLTLVRTGFSGLPP
+684 DLTQVRTGFSGLPP

-745 INSKDIQSKLS
+745 INSKDIQNKLS
-756 SGSGRAQKLAKD
+756 SGVGRAQKLAKD
-768 KERTDAEKIEEL
+768 KDRTDAEKIEEL
-780 YYVAFSRPPK
+780 YYVAFARSPK
-790 QEELKLALDYLNR
+790 KEELQLALDYLAR
-803 EVENEEGKK
+803 EVENEK
-812 GPADKGK
+812 GEKTPADKGK
-819 SYEDIVWALF
+819 SYEDIVWAIF

>member
-1 MNFTASAKRNMKK
+1 MIK
-14 TYLIVAVL
+14 TNCFL
-22 LQQVVWGANFDEPTE
+22 LFIFCHFAFGANIDEPKE
-37 IRIRHSAYDAKEL
+37 IEVRFSAYAENEL
-50 VLKGV
+50 SLIGI
-55 GARGQLV
+55 GARRQLV
-62 VTGLYHDGDERDLTR
+62 VTGKYHDGDERDLTR
-77 KVKVTAQPA
+77 KVRMEAQPA
-86 GVVEVSSDGWV
+86 GIVEISKDGWI
-97 KPLSDGEAILT
+97 KPLADGEATVTIHAAGNLK
-108 ATGPGGT
+108 
-115 SSTVRVRTSESGKIQ
+115 SSVKVRTAESGKIQ

-141 FTKYGCNG
+141 FTKYGCNS

-179 KEGRGRRIFPAA
+179 KEGRGRRIFPSA
-191 PDRSLLLTKATNE
+191 PDRSLLLAKATNE

-210 SKITKGSLDYELIK
+210 SKISKGSLDYNLIH
-224 SWIAQGMPYGEEDDP
+224 SWIAQGMPYGEKDDP
-239 VLEQVSVYPAQ
+239 VLAEVSVFPAQ

-268 DGSLKD
+268 DGSLRD

-287 VGEVDLNGHVKVFEQ
+287 VGEIDLNGHVTVFEQ

-311 FQSKVAVFR
+311 FQSKVTVFR
-320 GIVPLGAPVDRLPPV
+320 AIVPLGAPVDNLPPP
-335 ANYVDTHVFKKLKA
+335 ANYVDKHIFTKLKA
-349 VGMPPSEISTDSTFL
+349 VGMPPSEVCSDSTFI
-364 RRVSLDLTGRLPSL
+364 RRISLDLTGRLPTVES
-378 EKTKAFLAD
+378 TKAFLAD
-387 KDPAKRD
+387 KNPAKRD
-394 KLIDELLDG
+394 KLIDQLLDS
-403 PEYADFF
+403 PEYAEFF
-410 AGKWSALLRNKRSKT
+410 ANKWSALLRNKRSKT

-432 AFHGWIRDSLHQNK
+432 AFHEWIRDSLDQNK

-458 SGEIEQHPPVAWY
+458 SGEVEQHPPVAWY

-477 QNQLEDVAQLFLGTR
+477 QNQLEDVSQLFLGTR

-519 QVGREKSRFPDEDM
+519 QVGREKTRFPDEEM
-533 IFHKRGQAK
+533 IFHKRGAAK

-555 GLGAEPPE
+555 GLGADSPE
-563 LLVDDDPRHA
+563 LTVDDDPRHA
-573 LVDWMSQKNNPFFA
+573 LVDWMSKDGNPFFA

-623 ELASRFVAGNFDMK
+623 ELASKFVSNKFDMK
-637 QLIRDICKSKTYQFS
+637 QLIRDVCRSKTYQFS
-652 SVPNDYNAKDKHN
+652 SIPNDYNAKDKHN
-665 FSRHYPQRLQAEVL
+665 FARHYPQRLQAEVL

-684 DLTLVRTGFSGLPP
+684 DITMVRTSFSGLPP
-698 GTRATMLPD
+698 STRATMLPD

-756 SGSGRAQKLAKD
+756 NGAGRAQTLAKD
-768 KERTDAEKIEEL
+768 KDRTDAEKIKEL
-780 YYVAFSRPPK
+780 YYVAFARSPK
-790 QEELKLALDYLNR
+790 EAELKLALDYLAR
-803 EVENEEGKK
+803 EVENAK
-812 GPADKGK
+812 GEKVPADNGK

>member
-1 MNFTASAKRNMKK
+1 MSKTNFFLS
-14 TYLIVAVL
+14 L
-22 LQQVVWGANFDEPTE
+22 LLCNLALGANFDEPKE
-37 IRIRHSAYDAKEL
+37 IEVRFSAYPEDTL
-50 VLKGV
+50 SLTGI
-55 GARGQLV
+55 GARRQIV
-62 VTGLYHDGDERDLTR
+62 VTGKYHDGDERDLTR
-77 KVKVTAQPA
+77 KVRMEARPA
-86 GVVEVSSDGWV
+86 GIVEVTTDGWI
-97 KPLSDGEAILT
+97 KPLSDGE
-108 ATGPGGT
+108 GT
-115 SSTVRVRTSESGKIQ
+115 VTIHAAGNLKSSIQVRTSESGQVQ

-165 LLGFEPDEDYEYIV
+165 LLGFEPQEDYEYIV

-191 PDRSLLLTKATNE
+191 PGRSLLLTKATNE

-210 SKITKGSLDYELIK
+210 SKIAKGSLDYNLLH
-224 SWIAQGMPYGEEDDP
+224 SWIAQGMPYGEKDDP
-239 VLEQVSVYPAQ
+239 VLEEVAVFPSK
-250 RVLDM
+250 RVMDM

-287 VGEVDLNGHVKVFEQ
+287 VGEVDLNGYVKAFEQ

-311 FQSKVAVFR
+311 FQSKVTVFR
-320 GIVPLGAPVDRLPPV
+320 AIVPLGAPVDDLPP
-335 ANYVDTHVFKKLKA
+335 ASNYVDKHIFTKLKA
-349 VGMPPSEISTDSTFL
+349 VGMPPSEICSDSTFI
-364 RRVSLDLTGRLPSL
+364 RRVSLDITGRLPTV
-378 EKTKAFLAD
+378 KATKAFLAD
-387 KDPAKRD
+387 QDPAKRD
-394 KLIDELLDG
+394 KLIDQLLDS

-410 AGKWSALLRNKRSKT
+410 ANKWSALLRNKRTKT

-432 AFHGWIRDSLHQNK
+432 AFHGWIRDSLDQNK

-458 SGEIEQHPPVAWY
+458 SGEVEQHPPVAWY

-477 QNQLEDVAQLFLGTR
+477 QNQLEDVSQLFLGTR

-519 QVGREKSRFPDEDM
+519 QVGREKTRFPDEEM
-533 IFHKRGQAK
+533 IFHKRGVAK

-555 GLGAEPPE
+555 GLGADSPE
-563 LLVDDDPRHA
+563 LTVDDDPRHA
-573 LVDWMSQKNNPFFA
+573 LVDWMSKDGNPFFS

-623 ELASRFVAGNFDMK
+623 ELASTFVANKFDMK
-637 QLIRDICKSKTYQFS
+637 QLIRDICRSKTYQFS
-652 SVPNDYNAKDKHN
+652 SIPNDYNVKDKHN
-665 FSRHYPQRLQAEVL
+665 FARHYPQRLQAEVL

-684 DLTLVRTGFSGLPP
+684 DLTQVRTGFSGLPP

-745 INSKDIQSKLS
+745 INSKDIQNKLS
-756 SGSGRAQKLAKD
+756 SGVGRAQKLAKD
-768 KERTDAEKIEEL
+768 KDRTDAEKIEEL
-780 YYVAFSRPPK
+780 YYVAFARSPK
-790 QEELKLALDYLNR
+790 KEELKLALDYLAR
-803 EVENEEGKK
+803 EVENEK
-812 GPADKGK
+812 GQKTPADKGK
-819 SYEDIVWALF
+819 SYEDIVWAIF

>member
-1 MNFTASAKRNMKK
+1 MSKTNF
-14 TYLIVAVL
+14 L
-22 LQQVVWGANFDEPTE
+22 LSLLLCNLALGANFDEPKE
-37 IRIRHSAYDAKEL
+37 IEVRFSAYPEDTL
-50 VLKGV
+50 SLTGI
-55 GARGQLV
+55 GARRQIV
-62 VTGLYHDGDERDLTR
+62 VTGKYHDGDERDLTR
-77 KVKVTAQPA
+77 KVRMEARPS
-86 GVVEVSSDGWV
+86 GIVEVTTDGWI
-97 KPLSDGEAILT
+97 KPLSDGE
-108 ATGPGGT
+108 GT
-115 SSTVRVRTSESGKIQ
+115 VTIHAAGNLKSSIQVRTSESGQVQ

-165 LLGFEPDEDYEYIV
+165 LLGFEPQEDYEYIV

-191 PDRSLLLTKATNE
+191 PGRSLLLTKATNE

-210 SKITKGSLDYELIK
+210 SKIAKGSLDYNLLH
-224 SWIAQGMPYGEEDDP
+224 SWIAQGMPYGEKDDP
-239 VLEQVSVYPAQ
+239 VLEEVAVFPSK
-250 RVLDM
+250 RVMDM

-287 VGEVDLNGHVKVFEQ
+287 VGEVDLNGYVKAFEQ

-311 FQSKVAVFR
+311 FQSKVTVFR
-320 GIVPLGAPVDRLPPV
+320 AIVPLGAPVDDLPPPS
-335 ANYVDTHVFKKLKA
+335 NYVDKHIFTKLKA
-349 VGMPPSEISTDSTFL
+349 VGMPPSEICSDSTFI
-364 RRVSLDLTGRLPSL
+364 RRVSLDITGRLPTV
-378 EKTKAFLAD
+378 KATKAFLAD
-387 KDPAKRD
+387 QDPAKRD
-394 KLIDELLDG
+394 KLIDQLLDS

-410 AGKWSALLRNKRSKT
+410 ANKWSALLRNKRTKT

-432 AFHGWIRDSLHQNK
+432 AFHGWIRDSLDQNK

-458 SGEIEQHPPVAWY
+458 SGEVDQHPPVAWY

-477 QNQLEDVAQLFLGTR
+477 QNQLEDVSQLFLGTR

-519 QVGREKSRFPDEDM
+519 QVGREKTRFPDEEM
-533 IFHKRGQAK
+533 IFHKRGVAK

-547 NNQPVQPA
+547 NNQPVLPA
-555 GLGAEPPE
+555 GLGADSPE
-563 LLVDDDPRHA
+563 LTVDDDPRHA
-573 LVDWMSQKNNPFFA
+573 LVDWMSKDGNPFFS

-613 NPSVNPELLE
+613 NPSVNPELLD
-623 ELASRFVAGNFDMK
+623 ELASTFVANKFDMK
-637 QLIRDICKSKTYQFS
+637 QLIRDICRSKTYQFS
-652 SVPNDYNAKDKHN
+652 SIPNDYNVKDKHN
-665 FSRHYPQRLQAEVL
+665 FARHYPQRLQAEVL

-684 DLTLVRTGFSGLPP
+684 DLTQVRTGFSGLPP

-745 INSKDIQSKLS
+745 INSKDIQNKLS
-756 SGSGRAQKLAKD
+756 SGVGRAQKLAKD
-768 KERTDAEKIEEL
+768 KDRTDAEKIEEL
-780 YYVAFSRPPK
+780 YYVAFARSPK
-790 QEELKLALDYLNR
+790 KEELKLALDYLAR
-803 EVENEEGKK
+803 EVENEK
-812 GPADKGK
+812 GEKTPADKGK
-819 SYEDIVWALF
+819 SYEDIVWAIF

>member
-1 MNFTASAKRNMKK
+1 MIKTNCFLSFLLCNFA
-14 TYLIVAVL
+14 L
-22 LQQVVWGANFDEPTE
+22 GANFDEPKE
-37 IRIRHSAYDAKEL
+37 IEVRFSAYTEDEL
-50 VLKGV
+50 FLKGI
-55 GARGQLV
+55 GARRQIV
-62 VTGLYHDGDERDLTR
+62 VSGKYHDGDERDLTR
-77 KVKVTAQPA
+77 QVKMEAQPA
-86 GVVEVSSDGWV
+86 GIVEISKKGWI
-97 KPLSDGEAILT
+97 KPLSDGEAIIT
-108 ATGPGGT
+108 IHAPGNLK
-115 SSTVRVRTSESGKIQ
+115 SSVKVSTSESGKIQ

-191 PDRSLLLTKATNE
+191 PERSLLLTKATNE

-210 SKITKGSLDYELIK
+210 SKITKGSLDYELIR
-224 SWIAQGMPYGEEDDP
+224 SWISQGMPYGEKDDP
-239 VLEQVSVYPAQ
+239 VLEEVSVFPAQ
-250 RVLDM
+250 RVMDM
-255 NGEQQLVV
+255 RGEQQLVV

-268 DGSLKD
+268 DGSLRD

-287 VGEVDLNGHVKVFEQ
+287 VGEIDLNGHVKAFEQ

-320 GIVPLGAPVDRLPPV
+320 AIVPLGAPVDHLPPP
-335 ANYVDTHVFKKLKA
+335 ANYVDKHIFTKLKA
-349 VGMPPSEISTDSTFL
+349 VGMPPSENSTDSTFI
-364 RRVSLDLTGRLPSL
+364 RRVSLDITGRMPTV
-378 EKTKAFLAD
+378 EATKAFLAD
-387 KDPAKRD
+387 QDPAKRD
-394 KLIDELLDG
+394 KLIDQLLDS
-403 PEYADFF
+403 PEYAEFF
-410 AGKWSALLRNKRSKT
+410 ANKWSALLRNKRTKT

-432 AFHGWIRDSLHQNK
+432 AFHGWIRDSLDQNK

-458 SGEIEQHPPVAWY
+458 SGEVEQHPPVAWY

-477 QNQLEDVAQLFLGTR
+477 QNQLEDVSQLFLGTR

-519 QVGREKSRFPDEDM
+519 QVGREKTRFPDEDM
-533 IFHKRGQAK
+533 IFHKRGAAK

-547 NNQPVQPA
+547 NNKPVQPA
-555 GLGAEPPE
+555 GLGAESPE
-563 LLVDDDPRHA
+563 LMVDDDPRHA
-573 LVDWMSQKNNPFFA
+573 LVDWMSKKNNPFFA

-623 ELASRFVAGNFDMK
+623 ELASSFVANNFDMK
-637 QLIRDICKSKTYQFS
+637 QLIRDITKSKTYQLS
-652 SVPNDYNAKDKHN
+652 SIPNDYNVKDKHN
-665 FSRHYPQRLQAEVL
+665 FARHYPQRLQAEVL

-684 DLTLVRTGFSGLPP
+684 DLTEVRTGFSGLPP

-756 SGSGRAQKLAKD
+756 NSAGRAQKLSKD
-768 KERTDAEKIEEL
+768 KERTDAQKIEEL
-780 YYVAFSRPPK
+780 YYVAFARPPK
-790 QEELKLALDYLNR
+790 DEELNLALRYLSR
-803 EVENEEGKK
+803 QVENDK
-812 GPADKGK
+812 GEKTPADKGK

>member
-1 MNFTASAKRNMKK
+1 MIKK
-14 TYLIVAVL
+14 TSFLLFLIPVFASGV
-22 LQQVVWGANFDEPTE
+22 NFDEPTE
-37 IRIRHSAYDAKEL
+37 IQIRYSAYEEDQL
-50 VLKGV
+50 FLRGI
-55 GARGQLV
+55 GARRQLV
-62 VTGLYHDGDERDLTR
+62 VTGKFHDGDERDLTR
-77 KVKVTAQPA
+77 KVRVVTQPT
-86 GVVEVSSDGWV
+86 GIVEVSENGWIR
-97 KPLSDGEAILT
+97 PLSDGEATITIHAEGELE
-108 ATGPGGT
+108 A
-115 SSTVRVRTSESGKIQ
+115 SVQVRTAESDEIQ
-130 RVNFPNEITPL
+130 KVNFPNEITPL

-179 KEGRGRRIFPAA
+179 KEGRGRRIFPSA
-191 PDRSLLLTKATNE
+191 PERSLLLTKATNE

-210 SKITKGSLDYELIK
+210 SKIAKGSLDYELIR
-224 SWIAQGMPYGEEDDP
+224 SWIAQGMPYGEKDDP
-239 VLEQVSVYPAQ
+239 VLEEVSVYPAQ

-255 NGEQQLVV
+255 NGDQQLVV

-268 DGSLKD
+268 DGSMRD

-287 VGEVDLNGHVKVFEQ
+287 VGEVDLNGHVVVFEQ
-302 PGDLGVMIR
+302 PGDLGIMIR

-320 GIVPLGAPVDRLPPV
+320 GIVPLGAPVDHLPEPS
-335 ANYVDTHVFKKLKA
+335 NYVDKHIFTKLKA
-349 VGMPPSEISTDSTFL
+349 VGMPPSELSTDSTFI
-364 RRVSLDLTGRLPSL
+364 RRVSLDLTGRLPTV
-378 EKTKAFLAD
+378 EKTKTFLAD

-394 KLIDELLDG
+394 KLIDRLLDS
-403 PEYADFF
+403 PQYADFF
-410 AGKWSALLRNKRSKT
+410 ANKWSALLRNKRTKPG
-425 SYQRGNF
+425 YQRGNF
-432 AFHGWIRDSLHQNK
+432 AFHGWIRESLEQNK

-458 SGEIEQHPPVAWY
+458 SGEVGEHPPVAWY

-519 QVGREKSRFPDEDM
+519 QVGREKSRFPDEEV
-533 IFHKRGQAK
+533 IFHKRGAAK

-547 NNQPVQPA
+547 NNQAVLPA

-563 LLVDDDPRHA
+563 LSVDDDPRHA
-573 LVDWMSQKNNPFFA
+573 LVDWMSKEGNPFFA

-623 ELASRFVAGNFDMK
+623 ELASRFTANNFDMK
-637 QLIRDICKSKTYQFS
+637 ELIRDICRSKTYQFS
-652 SVPNDYNAKDKHN
+652 SIPNNYNVKDKHN
-665 FSRHYPQRLQAEVL
+665 FARHYPQRLQAEVL

-684 DLTLVRTGFSGLPP
+684 DITQVRTTFSGLPP
-698 GTRATMLPD
+698 ATRATMLPD

-756 SGSGRAQKLAKD
+756 NGSGRAQKLAKD
-768 KERTDAEKIEEL
+768 KERTDTEKIEEL
-780 YYVAFSRPPK
+780 YYVAFSRSPK
-790 QEELKLALDYLNR
+790 KEELKLAMDYLNR
-803 EVENEEGKK
+803 EVVNEK
-812 GPADKGK
+812 GEKSPADKGK

>member
-1 MNFTASAKRNMKK
+1 MTK
-14 TYLIVAVL
+14 TNCFLSL
-22 LQQVVWGANFDEPTE
+22 LLCNLALGANFDEPKE
-37 IRIRHSAYDAKEL
+37 IEVRFSAYPEDTL
-50 VLKGV
+50 SLKGI
-55 GARGQLV
+55 GARRQIV
-62 VTGLYHDGDERDLTR
+62 VTGKYHDGDERDLTR
-77 KVKVTAQPA
+77 KVRMEALPA
-86 GVVEVSSDGWV
+86 GIVEVSTEGWI
-97 KPLSDGEAILT
+97 KPLSDGEATVTIHAAGNLK
-108 ATGPGGT
+108 
-115 SSTVRVRTSESGKIQ
+115 SSIQVKTTESGQIQ

-165 LLGFEPDEDYEYIV
+165 LLGFEPQEDYEYIV
-179 KEGRGRRIFPAA
+179 KEGRGRRIFPTA
-191 PDRSLLLTKATNE
+191 PGRSLLLTKATNE

-210 SKITKGSLDYELIK
+210 SKIAKGSLDYNLIH
-224 SWIAQGMPYGEEDDP
+224 SWIAQGMPYGEKDDP
-239 VLEQVSVYPAQ
+239 VLEEVAVFPSQ
-250 RVLDM
+250 RVMDM

-287 VGEVDLNGHVKVFEQ
+287 VGEVDLNGYVKAFEQ

-311 FQSKVAVFR
+311 FQSKVTVFR
-320 GIVPLGAPVDRLPPV
+320 AIVPLGVPVDDLPP
-335 ANYVDTHVFKKLKA
+335 ASNYVDKHIFTKLKA
-349 VGMPPSEISTDSTFL
+349 VGMPPSEICSDSTFI
-364 RRVSLDLTGRLPSL
+364 RRVSLDITGRLPTV
-378 EKTKAFLAD
+378 EATKAFLAD
-387 KDPAKRD
+387 QDPAKRD
-394 KLIDELLDG
+394 KLIDQLLDS

-410 AGKWSALLRNKRSKT
+410 ANKWSALLRNKRTKT

-432 AFHGWIRDSLHQNK
+432 AFHGWIRDSLDQNK

-458 SGEIEQHPPVAWY
+458 SGEVDQHPPVAWY

-477 QNQLEDVAQLFLGTR
+477 QNQLEDVSQLFLGTR

-519 QVGREKSRFPDEDM
+519 QVGREKTRFPDEEM
-533 IFHKRGQAK
+533 IFHKRGVAK

-555 GLGAEPPE
+555 GLGADSPE
-563 LLVDDDPRHA
+563 LTVDDDPRHA
-573 LVDWMSQKNNPFFA
+573 LVDWMSKDGNPFFS

-623 ELASRFVAGNFDMK
+623 ELASTFVANKFDMK
-637 QLIRDICKSKTYQFS
+637 QLIRDICRSKTYQFS
-652 SVPNDYNAKDKHN
+652 SIPNDYNVKDKHN
-665 FSRHYPQRLQAEVL
+665 FARHYPQRLQAEVL

-684 DLTLVRTGFSGLPP
+684 DLTQVRTGFSGLPP

-745 INSKDIQSKLS
+745 INSKDIQNKLS
-756 SGSGRAQKLAKD
+756 SGVGRAQKLAKD
-768 KERTDAEKIEEL
+768 KDRTDAEKIEEL
-780 YYVAFSRPPK
+780 YYVAFARSPK
-790 QEELKLALDYLNR
+790 KEELKLALDYLAR
-803 EVENEEGKK
+803 EVENEK
-812 GPADKGK
+812 GEKTPADKGK
-819 SYEDIVWALF
+819 SYEDIVWAIF

>member
-1 MNFTASAKRNMKK
+1 MSKTNFFLS
-14 TYLIVAVL
+14 L
-22 LQQVVWGANFDEPTE
+22 LLCNLALGANFDEPKE
-37 IRIRHSAYDAKEL
+37 IEVRFSAYPEDTL
-50 VLKGV
+50 SLTGI
-55 GARGQLV
+55 GARRQIV
-62 VTGLYHDGDERDLTR
+62 VTGKYHDGDERDLTR
-77 KVKVTAQPA
+77 KVRMEARPA
-86 GVVEVSSDGWV
+86 GIVEVTTDGWI
-97 KPLSDGEAILT
+97 KPLSDGE
-108 ATGPGGT
+108 GT
-115 SSTVRVRTSESGKIQ
+115 VTIHAAGNLKSSIQVRTSESGQVQ

-165 LLGFEPDEDYEYIV
+165 LLGFEPQEDYEYIV

-191 PDRSLLLTKATNE
+191 PGRSLLLTKATNE

-210 SKITKGSLDYELIK
+210 SKIAKGSLDYNLLH
-224 SWIAQGMPYGEEDDP
+224 SWIAQGMPYGEKDDP
-239 VLEQVSVYPAQ
+239 VLEEVAVFPSK
-250 RVLDM
+250 RVMDM

-287 VGEVDLNGHVKVFEQ
+287 VGEVDLNGYVKAFEQ

-311 FQSKVAVFR
+311 FQSKVTVFR
-320 GIVPLGAPVDRLPPV
+320 AIVPLGAPVDDLPPPS
-335 ANYVDTHVFKKLKA
+335 NYVDKHIFTKLKA
-349 VGMPPSEISTDSTFL
+349 VGMPPSEICSDSTFI
-364 RRVSLDLTGRLPSL
+364 RRVSLDITGRLPTV
-378 EKTKAFLAD
+378 KATKAFLAD
-387 KDPAKRD
+387 QDPAKRD
-394 KLIDELLDG
+394 KLIDQLLDS

-410 AGKWSALLRNKRSKT
+410 ANKWSALLRNKRTKT

-432 AFHGWIRDSLHQNK
+432 AFHGWIRDSLDQNK

-458 SGEIEQHPPVAWY
+458 SGEVEQHPPVAWY

-477 QNQLEDVAQLFLGTR
+477 QNQLEDVSQLFLGTR

-519 QVGREKSRFPDEDM
+519 QVGREKTRFPDEEM
-533 IFHKRGQAK
+533 IFHKRGVAK

-555 GLGAEPPE
+555 GLGADSPV
-563 LLVDDDPRHA
+563 LTVDDDPRHA
-573 LVDWMSQKNNPFFA
+573 LVDWMSKDGNPFFS

-623 ELASRFVAGNFDMK
+623 ELASTFVANKFDMK
-637 QLIRDICKSKTYQFS
+637 QLIRDICRSKTYQFS
-652 SVPNDYNAKDKHN
+652 SIPNDYNVKDKHN
-665 FSRHYPQRLQAEVL
+665 FARHYPQRLQAEVL

-684 DLTLVRTGFSGLPP
+684 DLTQVRTGFSGLPP

-745 INSKDIQSKLS
+745 INSKDIQNKLS
-756 SGSGRAQKLAKD
+756 SGVGRAQKLAKD
-768 KERTDAEKIEEL
+768 KDRTDAEKIEEL
-780 YYVAFSRPPK
+780 YYVAFARSPK
-790 QEELKLALDYLNR
+790 KEELQLALDYLAR
-803 EVENEEGKK
+803 EVENEK
-812 GPADKGK
+812 GQKTPADKGK
-819 SYEDIVWALF
+819 SYEDIVWAIF

>member
-1 MNFTASAKRNMKK
+1 MIK
-14 TYLIVAVL
+14 TNCFLSL
-22 LQQVVWGANFDEPTE
+22 LLCNLTLGANFDEPKE
-37 IRIRHSAYDAKEL
+37 IEVRFSAYPEDTL
-50 VLKGV
+50 SLRGV
-55 GARGQLV
+55 GARRQIV
-62 VTGLYHDGDERDLTR
+62 VTGKYHDGDERDLTR
-77 KVKVTAQPA
+77 KVRMEALPA
-86 GVVEVSSDGWV
+86 GIVEVSTDGWI
-97 KPLSDGEAILT
+97 KPLSDGEATVTIHAAGNLK
-108 ATGPGGT
+108 
-115 SSTVRVRTSESGKIQ
+115 SSIQVKTTESGQIQ

-165 LLGFEPDEDYEYIV
+165 LLGFEPQEDYEYIV
-179 KEGRGRRIFPAA
+179 KEGRGRRIFPTA
-191 PDRSLLLTKATNE
+191 PGRSLLLTKATNE

-210 SKITKGSLDYELIK
+210 TKIAKGSLDYNLIH
-224 SWIAQGMPYGEEDDP
+224 SWIAQGMPYGEKDDP
-239 VLEQVSVYPAQ
+239 VLEEVAVFPSQ
-250 RVLDM
+250 RVMDM

-287 VGEVDLNGHVKVFEQ
+287 VGEVDLNGYVKAFEQ

-311 FQSKVAVFR
+311 FQSKVTVFR
-320 GIVPLGAPVDRLPPV
+320 AIVPLGAPVDDLPP
-335 ANYVDTHVFKKLKA
+335 ASNYVDKHIFTKLKA
-349 VGMPPSEISTDSTFL
+349 VGMPPSEICSDSTFI
-364 RRVSLDLTGRLPSL
+364 RRVSLDITGRLPTV
-378 EKTKAFLAD
+378 KATKAFLAD
-387 KDPAKRD
+387 QDPAKRD
-394 KLIDELLDG
+394 KLIDQLLDS

-410 AGKWSALLRNKRSKT
+410 ANKWSALLRNKRTKT

-432 AFHGWIRDSLHQNK
+432 AFHGWIRDSLDQNK

-458 SGEIEQHPPVAWY
+458 SGEVEQHPPVAWY
-471 REVKTV
+471 REVNTV
-477 QNQLEDVAQLFLGTR
+477 QNQLEDVSQLFLGTR

-519 QVGREKSRFPDEDM
+519 QVGREKTRFPDEEM
-533 IFHKRGQAK
+533 IFHKRGVAK

-555 GLGAEPPE
+555 GLGADSPE
-563 LLVDDDPRHA
+563 LTVDDDPRHA
-573 LVDWMSQKNNPFFA
+573 LVDWMSKDGNPFFS

-623 ELASRFVAGNFDMK
+623 ELASTFVANKFDMK
-637 QLIRDICKSKTYQFS
+637 QLIRDICRSKTYQFS
-652 SVPNDYNAKDKHN
+652 SIPNDYNVKDKHN
-665 FSRHYPQRLQAEVL
+665 FARHYPQRLQAEVL

-684 DLTLVRTGFSGLPP
+684 DLTQVRTGFSGLPP

-745 INSKDIQSKLS
+745 INSKDIQNKLS
-756 SGSGRAQKLAKD
+756 SGVGRAQKLAKD
-768 KERTDAEKIEEL
+768 KDRTDAEKIEEL
-780 YYVAFSRPPK
+780 YYVAFARSPK
-790 QEELKLALDYLNR
+790 KEELKLALDYLAR
-803 EVENEEGKK
+803 EVENEK
-812 GPADKGK
+812 GEKTPADKGK
-819 SYEDIVWALF
+819 SYEDIVWAIF

>member
-1 MNFTASAKRNMKK
+1 MSKTNFFLS
-14 TYLIVAVL
+14 L
-22 LQQVVWGANFDEPTE
+22 LLCNLALGANFDEPKE
-37 IRIRHSAYDAKEL
+37 IEVRFSAYPEDTL
-50 VLKGV
+50 FLTGI
-55 GARGQLV
+55 GARRQIV
-62 VTGLYHDGDERDLTR
+62 VTGKYHDGDERDLTR
-77 KVKVTAQPA
+77 KVRMEARPA
-86 GVVEVSSDGWV
+86 GIVEVTTDGWI
-97 KPLSDGEAILT
+97 KPLSDGE
-108 ATGPGGT
+108 GT
-115 SSTVRVRTSESGKIQ
+115 VTIHAAGNLKSSIQVRTSESGQVQ

-165 LLGFEPDEDYEYIV
+165 LLGFEPQEDYEYIV

-191 PDRSLLLTKATNE
+191 PGRSLLLTKATNE

-210 SKITKGSLDYELIK
+210 SKIAKGSLDYNLLH
-224 SWIAQGMPYGEEDDP
+224 SWIAQGMPYGEKDDP
-239 VLEQVSVYPAQ
+239 VLEEVAVFPSK
-250 RVLDM
+250 RVMDM

-287 VGEVDLNGHVKVFEQ
+287 VGEVDLNGYVKAFEQ

-311 FQSKVAVFR
+311 FQSKVTVFR
-320 GIVPLGAPVDRLPPV
+320 AIVPLGAPVDDLPPPS
-335 ANYVDTHVFKKLKA
+335 NYVDKHIFTKLKA
-349 VGMPPSEISTDSTFL
+349 VGMPPSEICSDSTFI
-364 RRVSLDLTGRLPSL
+364 RRVSLDITGRLPTV
-378 EKTKAFLAD
+378 KATKAFLAD
-387 KDPAKRD
+387 QDPAKRD
-394 KLIDELLDG
+394 KLIDQLLDS

-410 AGKWSALLRNKRSKT
+410 ANKWSALLRNKRTKT

-432 AFHGWIRDSLHQNK
+432 AFHGWIRDSLDQNK

-458 SGEIEQHPPVAWY
+458 SGEVEQHPPVAWY

-477 QNQLEDVAQLFLGTR
+477 QNQLEDVSQLFLGTR

-519 QVGREKSRFPDEDM
+519 QVGREKTRFPDEEM
-533 IFHKRGQAK
+533 IFHKRGVAK

-555 GLGAEPPE
+555 GLGADSPE
-563 LLVDDDPRHA
+563 LTVDDDPRHA
-573 LVDWMSQKNNPFFA
+573 LVDWMSKDGNPFFS

-623 ELASRFVAGNFDMK
+623 ELASTFVANKFDMK
-637 QLIRDICKSKTYQFS
+637 QLIRDICRSKTYQFS
-652 SVPNDYNAKDKHN
+652 SIPNDYNVKDKHN
-665 FSRHYPQRLQAEVL
+665 FARHYPQRLQAEVL

-684 DLTLVRTGFSGLPP
+684 DLTQVRTGFSGLPP

-745 INSKDIQSKLS
+745 INSKDIQNKLS
-756 SGSGRAQKLAKD
+756 SGVGRAQKLAKD
-768 KERTDAEKIEEL
+768 KDRTDAEKIEEL
-780 YYVAFSRPPK
+780 YYVAFARSPK
-790 QEELKLALDYLNR
+790 KEELQLALDYLAR
-803 EVENEEGKK
+803 EVENEK
-812 GPADKGK
+812 GQKTPADKGK
-819 SYEDIVWALF
+819 SYEDIVWAIF